1 MNVSYRGIKKD
12 LSPKLQ
18 EKLDAKFA
26 KISKLVEKRGE
37 KEAHVV
43 VTSENRMHK
52 AEITMQFYGHP
63 LVGIASDADLFTALK
78 SRALDKLDKQAV
90 KNGEKWRAKSRRSNG
105 KESANGAGEL
115 VGVVARSDGAEG
127 SQKVYRVNHHGPAE
141 ADDAGGSAP
150 RNGQGSGLHGLSGRG
165 ERMRLRAGPAARR
178 TFRPDRVI
186 NPRRTLEGWPSR
198 PLLFQP
204 RKPK

>member
-1 MNVSYRGIKKD
+1 MNVSYRGIKKE

-63 LVGIASDADLFTALK
+63 LVGIASDADVFTAV
-78 SRALDKLDKQAV
+78 SGALDKLEAQAV
-90 KNGEKWRAKSRRSNG
+90 KKCEKYRAKVRRSSTGKNSENGADDLFGVMFLWRAEDDGLDLGIRQRVLKARR
-105 KESANGAGEL
+105 
-115 VGVVARSDGAEG
+115 R
-127 SQKVYRVNHHGPAE
+127 
-141 ADDAGGSAP
+141 
-150 RNGQGSGLHGLSGRG
+150 LH
-165 ERMRLRAGPAARR
+165 AAR
-178 TFRPDRVI
+178 P
-186 NPRRTLEGWPSR
+186 
-198 PLLFQP
+198 
-204 RKPK
+204 

>member
-1 MNVSYRGIKKD
+1 MNVSYRGIKKE

-52 AEITMQFYGHP
+52 AEITMQMYGHP
-63 LVGIASDADLFTALK
+63 LVGIASDPDLFTALNG
-78 SRALDKLDKQAV
+78 ALDKLDKQAV
-90 KNGEKWRAKSRRSNG
+90 KNGEKWRAKVRRSSD

-115 VGVVARSDGAEG
+115 VGVVATSDGSKTA
-127 SQKVYRVNHHGPAE
+127 QRVYRVNHLDQRKP
-141 ADDAGGSAP
+141 
-150 RNGQGSGLHGLSGRG
+150 
-165 ERMRLRAGPAARR
+165 M
-178 TFRPDRVI
+178 
-186 NPRRTLEGWPSR
+186 TLEEA
-198 PLLFQP
+198 LLEMGKEDDYVVYRDADKECVSVLVRRRDGHFDLIES
-204 RKPK
+204 